1 MAKYEPLE
9 RWLRGIRER
18 RVTLGLDEIEEILGS
33 RLPASSR
40 TYEAH
45 WRGAGPGR
53 PGGAIAAA
61 GWSVERIDWLG
72 KSITLIRGASVSSP
86 PPAAAQSVVASK
98 SLRASPGLG
107 SWQSLEAESAAYFS
121 RLWNTQLGPRSVL
134 VGGTVP
140 KSFDLVSPD
149 GRFVGD
155 AKQYK
160 NIRTPA
166 AKWQGIAEY
175 VWLLQHVEAERR
187 FLVFGGDAL
196 VAKRFLDRWR
206 AIVEPVEFYHFTG
219 DGHRRL

>member
-1 MAKYEPLE
+1 MTKYEPLE
-9 RWLRGIRER
+9 RWLREIQER
-18 RVTLGLDEIEEILGS
+18 RVTLRLHQIEEILGS
-33 RLPASSR
+33 TLPASSS

-45 WRGAGPGR
+45 WRSAGPGR

-61 GWSVERIDWLG
+61 GWGVERIDWLN
-72 KSITLIRGASVSSP
+72 KSITLIRRDTGSSTP
-86 PPAAAQSVVASK
+86 LTPAPSAVTPE
-98 SLRASPGLG
+98 SLRASPEAG

-121 RLWNTQLGPRSVL
+121 KLWNTQLGPRSVL

-187 FLVFGGDAL
+187 FLVFGGDAM
-196 VAKRFLDRWR
+196 VAQRFLDRWR
-206 AIVEPVEFYHFTG
+206 AIVEPVEFYHLTG
-219 DGHRRL
+219 DEHRRL